1 MLRLDEFRKKQE
13 ISMKTKLFAVSV
25 VLLGTPVFAQ
35 QIYVNSSPT
44 ANFSQYHTYAWGQ
57 GANPNQ
63 IQSSFL
69 AQEAKSQVDAQLQG
83 KGMQLVTESQNPDL
97 VVIGSGGL
105 KQQTSYNAWGTG
117 GMRFGGGM
125 ATVTPQTNVVGTL
138 IIDIYDAKQK
148 QLVWRGMASDTLN
161 ETNSEKNNKLVDK
174 AVQKMFKKYP

>member
-1 MLRLDEFRKKQE
+1 
-13 ISMKTKLFAVSV
+13 V
-25 VLLGTPVFAQ
+25 VLLGTPAFAQ

-69 AQEAKSQVDAQLQG
+69 AQEAKSQVDGQLQG

>member
-1 MLRLDEFRKKQE
+1 
-13 ISMKTKLFAVSV
+13 MKTRILAACAVLFM
-25 VLLGTPVFAQ
+25 LGAPALAQ
-35 QIYVNSSPT
+35 QIYVSSSPT

-57 GANPNQ
+57 GPNPNQ

-83 KGMQLVTESQNPDL
+83 KGLQLVQESQNPDL

-117 GMRFGGGM
+117 GMRWGGGM
-125 ATVTPQTNVVGTL
+125 ATVTPQTNTIGTL
-138 IIDIYDAKQK
+138 VVDIYDAKAK
-148 QLVWRGMASDTLN
+148 QLVWRGMASDTLSG
-161 ETNSEKNNKLVDK
+161 TNSEKNNKIVDK